1 MGRRMT
7 QRRQRRARSSSGSAT
22 SRRRPPSSSADVTTA
37 ALPLPRLCS
46 TRAAIAAEP
55 LCELPS
61 EGHSTASSA
70 GGSSSSS
77 SDSKGARAV
86 HAKHDPMR
94 DVQRCVEAFAA
105 TAECPADLLDP
116 EAFAAVGAAM
126 DGVRSA
132 SERVPPS
139 VLEHQPTIEY
149 EENVV
154 DEIELLSVEPE
165 VDGGIGGIAR
175 QRGGT
180 GEWGFRAVDL
190 EVAEVAAAAVVDS
203 FWN

>member
-1 MGRRMT
+1 
-7 QRRQRRARSSSGSAT
+7 
-22 SRRRPPSSSADVTTA
+22 
-37 ALPLPRLCS
+37 
-46 TRAAIAAEP
+46 
-55 LCELPS
+55 
-61 EGHSTASSA
+61 
-70 GGSSSSS
+70 
-77 SDSKGARAV
+77 
-86 HAKHDPMR
+86 MR

-154 DEIELLSVEPE
+154 DEIEELLSVEEPE
-165 VDGGIGGIAR
+165 VDGGIGGVAPPKGWDWRVGIP
-175 QRGGT
+175 
-180 GEWGFRAVDL
+180 RAVDL
-190 EVAEVAAAAVVDS
+190 EVAEVAAAAVVD
-203 FWN
+203 